1 MSLLELAVGGSLIVL
16 GLLLVFLS
24 LSSLRGEVKG
34 GGVILIGP
42 FPIIIGGSRAVI
54 ALLIAF
60 FLIVFLVFAFG
71 FLGAG
76 S

>member
-1 MSLLELAVGGSLIVL
+1 MIVL
-16 GLLLVFLS
+16 GLLLVFLL

-54 ALLIAF
+54 ALLIAL
-60 FLIVFLVFAFG
+60 FLIVLLVFAFG
-71 FLGAG
+71 FLGVG